1 MIMKLQNLSRI
12 KVLMAALML
21 LLPALSVFASELVQ
35 NGKTF
40 RLVSEKYGKAVT
52 NNDNADDGVY
62 LSLATVNSQSQG
74 QEWTFFSLS
83 EKEPVYLINNCNH
96 NEAMDMALNSDDPGR
111 VLQWYSTSSANQSF
125 YVKTINENTNIV
137 QLYCNSDRTQ
147 AVAAQSNGSIR
158 LSSDLSSDAT
168 YFRLEAVNKNYDVY
182 YPGMSCY
189 YVITHKASG
198 NSITDLGL
206 NANNALLYLDKCPET
221 NYDDFVWQFR
231 RSAATNN
238 HFQLYNPFDG
248 KAVDIALESAAKRP
262 LLWDPDFVNLNQQ
275 TYFYPV
281 AGHPGTFQLAG
292 YNKNNERYYVV
303 LSGSNALAMSKDAT
317 AENSYFTIRRVHP
330 DNLPQP
336 TYWEDETIFEENKE
350 PGHATYMPYASTA
363 KMQAD
368 ERYKFP
374 WIEPEQAEYLSLNGV
389 WNLKYTEDVNDRPGK
404 DDFWGDNV
412 DVAAWDTISV
422 PSCLEMKGYGDPYY
436 INVNYAFSN
445 NPPFINMNN
454 GLPKPAA
461 SYRRNFTLPEGWSN
475 KRVYLHFDGI
485 YSAALVWVNGEY
497 VGYTQGANNDAEFD
511 LTNVVRSG
519 ENNISV
525 QVFRWSDGSYL
536 EGQDMWHMSGIHRDV
551 YLFATPSTHVRDHY
565 ITSTLNASDNYK
577 SGSMDVEVTMSN
589 KDKAAV
595 SKSVEVR
602 LLSPN
607 GKELGKETAL
617 FDFNSGETEKK
628 CTLNFANL
636 SNLLLWTAETPNL
649 YTVIVAQ
656 KDDKGVEESVFSTK
670 YGFRHIEIKNTKV
683 YVNGQRVFF
692 KGVNTQDT
700 HPMYG
705 RSIDLPTMLKD
716 VMMMKQANMN
726 IVRCSHYPR
735 QPKMYSMFDYYGLYC
750 MDEADVE
757 CHRNWEVGGEKGGI
771 TNNESWK
778 AQYVDR
784 TVRMVYRGRNNPSIF
799 FWSLGNE
806 SGGGSNF
813 THTYEAVRKLD
824 SRIIHYEGATRGGT
838 SPTDLFS
845 VMYPSV
851 DECYYD
857 ANFNNRHQPYFMCEY
872 AHAMGNGVGNL
883 REYWDEVEESDYGI
897 GGCIWDWVDQSIYDA
912 EDIKKGNLKV
922 NGLNKYRTG
931 YDYDGPHQGNFVNN
945 GILTADRAWTPE
957 LTVVKA
963 VYQYIK
969 FNSYSPSSK
978 VLNIKNAYNFI
989 SLDKF
994 YLKWGVLVNG
1004 VEVENGTVELPATSP
1019 GASAS
1024 LTIPYKTDVNAADGE
1039 VLLNVNVCLKNKEE
1053 WAAAGYSMASAQYEL
1068 KKRDALATVD
1078 AVDKDVKVTSG
1089 SKYVISNADF
1099 KVEFSN
1105 NGDMLAW
1112 EVGGKSLITDGPEYY
1127 NYRWVENDKPTE
1139 TLSQYSDD
1147 TGITSKSITVT
1158 PSTDNKSV
1166 AVKVQGDGYNVSYTF
1181 TYIIYS
1187 NGVIDLNT
1195 SYKTKT
1201 SGLRRVGLDM
1211 SFPENFEG
1219 VEYYARGPWEN
1230 YIDRKEGSLLGRYYT
1245 TVTDMFEPY
1254 PKPQSMGNREDMREV
1269 VLFDISTG
1277 EGVKIES
1284 KGTVGF
1290 SFQHYT
1296 DRQLKQAKHTWEL
1309 EPGDVHAHFD
1319 CVQKGLGNGSCGAN
1333 TGTINEY
1340 VIPTG
1345 TKYEATLRF
1354 SPVTKDL
1361 TSVDG
1366 VEAANYMRFDY
1377 DGANVV
1383 CEGDVKAGNSY
1394 SLYNMGGVLLGSV
1407 TADSDAATIAIPV
1420 GSLPQASYVVVVDTH
1435 AGKRANVVLLY

>member
-1 MIMKLQNLSRI
+1 MKHRNFSRI
-12 KVLMAALML
+12 KMMMAALML
-21 LLPALSVFASELVQ
+21 LLPALSAIASESIQ

-40 RLVSEKYGKAVT
+40 RLVNEKYGKAVT
-52 NNDNADDGVY
+52 NNDDAADGVY
-62 LSLATVNSQSQG
+62 LSLATVNAQSPG
-74 QEWTFFSLS
+74 QEWTFFSIS
-83 EKEPVYLINNCNH
+83 EKEPVYLVNNCNH
-96 NEAMDMALNSDDPGR
+96 NEAMDMALNSDDPGK
-111 VLQWYSTSSANQSF
+111 VLQWYGTSSANQSF
-125 YVKTINENTNIV
+125 YVKTIDENTNIV

-147 AVAAQSNGSIR
+147 AVTAQSDGSLR
-158 LSSDLSSDAT
+158 LSGNLSDNAT
-168 YFRLEAVNKNYDVY
+168 YFRLESVNKNYDVY

-189 YVITHKASG
+189 YVVTHKASG
-198 NSITDLGL
+198 NSITDSGK
-206 NANNALLYLDKCPET
+206 NSNNALLSLAKCPET

-231 RSAATNN
+231 RSAAKNN

-248 KAVDIALESAAKRP
+248 KAVDVALESAAKAP
-262 LLWDPDFVNLNQQ
+262 LLWDPDYSNLNQQ
-275 TYFYPV
+275 IYFYPV
-281 AGHPGTFQLAG
+281 ADAPGTFQMAG
-292 YNKNNERYYVV
+292 VTKNNERYYVV
-303 LSGSNALAMSKDAT
+303 KSGNNGLVMSKNAT
-317 AENSYFTIRRVHP
+317 AENSYFTIRRVSP

-336 TYWEDETIFEENKE
+336 TYWEDETIFGENKE

-374 WIEPEQAEYLSLNGV
+374 WVEPENAEYLSLNGV
-389 WNLKYTEDVNDRPGK
+389 WNLKYTEDVNKRPGK

-422 PSCLEMKGYGDPYY
+422 PSCLEMKGYGKPYY
-436 INVNYAFSN
+436 INVDYAFAN
-445 NPPFINMNN
+445 NPPFIKMNSN
-454 GLPKPAA
+454 LPKPAA
-461 SYRRNFTLPEGWSN
+461 SYRRNFTLPEGWNS

-497 VGYTQGANNDAEFD
+497 VGYTQGGNNDAEFD
-511 LTNVVRSG
+511 LTNVVREG

-551 YLFATPSTHVRDHY
+551 YLFATPDTHVRDHY
-565 ITSTLNASDNYK
+565 ITSVLNATDGYK
-577 SGSMDVEVTMSN
+577 SGSMNVEITMSN
-589 KDKAAV
+589 KGKAAV

-602 LLSPN
+602 LLSPD
-607 GKELGKETAL
+607 GKELGKESAL
-617 FDFNSGETEKK
+617 FEFAAGETEKQG
-628 CTLNFANL
+628 LVNFANL
-636 SNLLLWTAETPNL
+636 SNLLPWTAETPNL
-649 YTVIVAQ
+649 YTVIVSQ
-656 KDDKGVEESVFSTK
+656 KNDKGVEESVFSTK
-670 YGFRHIEIKNTKV
+670 YGFRHIEIKNTQV

-705 RSIDLPTMLKD
+705 RSIDVPTMLKD
-716 VMMMKQANMN
+716 ITMMKQANMN

-757 CHRNWEVGGEKGGI
+757 CHRNWDIGGEKGGI
-771 TNNESWK
+771 TNSESWR
-778 AQYVDR
+778 AQYIDR

-813 THTYEAVRKLD
+813 THTYNAVRALD

-872 AHAMGNGVGNL
+872 AHAMGNGIGNL
-883 REYWDEVEESDYGI
+883 REYWNEVEDSDYGI

-912 EDIKKGNLKV
+912 EDIKNGNLKV

-931 YDYDGPHQGNFVNN
+931 YDYPGPHQGNFVNN
-945 GILTADRAWTPE
+945 GIITADRAWTPE

-969 FNSYSPSSK
+969 FNSYDASTK
-978 VLNIKNAYNFI
+978 TLNIKNAYNFI

-994 YLKWGVLVNG
+994 YLEWAIVADG
-1004 VEVENGTVELPATSP
+1004 VEVESGSVDIPSTKA

-1024 LTIPYKTDVNAADGE
+1024 IKIPYTTDVNATEGE
-1039 VLLNVNVCLKNKEE
+1039 VLLNVNICLREKEA
-1053 WAAAGYSMASAQYEL
+1053 WANAGYSMASVQYEL
-1068 KKRDALATVD
+1068 KKRDSLANVVL
-1078 AVDKDVKVTSG
+1078 ADKEIKVVNGTNI
-1089 SKYVISNADF
+1089 VISNNDF

-1105 NGDMLAW
+1105 KGDMLSW
-1112 EVGGKSLITDGPEYY
+1112 EVKGNSLITAGPEYY

-1139 TLSQYSDD
+1139 NFNQYSDA
-1147 TGITSKSITVT
+1147 TGVSSKNITVT
-1158 PSTDNKSV
+1158 PAADKKSV
-1166 AVKVQGDGYNVSYTF
+1166 TVKVVGDGKNVSYTF
-1181 TYIIYS
+1181 VYTIYN

-1195 SYKTKT
+1195 SYNTKA
-1201 SGLRRVGLDM
+1201 SALRRVGLDI

-1269 VLFDISTG
+1269 QLYDVETG
-1277 EGVKIES
+1277 VGVKVES
-1284 KGTVGF
+1284 EGTVGF
-1290 SFQHYT
+1290 SLQHYT
-1296 DRQLKQAKHTWEL
+1296 DRQLKEAQHTWEL
-1309 EPGDVHAHFD
+1309 QPGDVHAHFD
-1319 CVQKGLGNGSCGAN
+1319 CIQKGVGNGSCGAN

-1340 VIPTG
+1340 VIPYG

-1354 SPVTKDL
+1354 SPIIKDL

-1366 VEAANYMRFDY
+1366 VDAVNYLRFQY
-1377 DGANVV
+1377 DGNNVV
-1383 CEGDVKAGNSY
+1383 CEGEILAGNRY

-1407 TADSDAATIAIPV
+1407 IAESDATAISIPV
-1420 GSLPQASYVVVVDTH
+1420 GRQPQGSYIVVVDAPT
-1435 AGKRANVVLLY
+1435 GKRSNVVLLY